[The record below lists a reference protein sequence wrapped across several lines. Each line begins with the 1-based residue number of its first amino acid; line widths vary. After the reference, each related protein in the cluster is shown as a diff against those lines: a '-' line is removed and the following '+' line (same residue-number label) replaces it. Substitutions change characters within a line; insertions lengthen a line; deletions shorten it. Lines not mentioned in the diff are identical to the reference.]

1 MSTQSTLDGT
11 SSSKPCKQLT
21 PEEVQARYDK
31 LTKRREEY
39 LKTGKGAAWWR
50 YVEPKLVTRTD
61 AAGAEIP
68 VEVKLH
74 CHICLVSYS
83 ATKHCMLQM
92 QDHVGK
98 AYTVH
103 LPPNTHRTRG
113 NTSFDCSCQ
122 IQRRWHIYTV
132 YALFRHWPMI
142 VYMGCIYTS
151 TPEFSY
157 TLYIHASTLAKGCIG
172 ER

>member
-1 MSTQSTLDGT
+1 MTCIGHA
-11 SSSKPCKQLT
+11 
-21 PEEVQARYDK
+21 V
-31 LTKRREEY
+31 
-39 LKTGKGAAWWR
+39 AAC
-50 YVEPKLVTRTD
+50 Y
-61 AAGAEIP
+61 
-68 VEVKLH
+68 
-74 CHICLVSYS
+74 
-83 ATKHCMLQM
+83 MLQM

-151 TPEFSY
+151 TPDFSY

-172 ER
+172 ERYSGIYRVTRRFPVDALTAISRMARGFDGDDLMKWCSTCSEASLNWAKTACLLNRKKMSLSV